1 MDRGAQVELKWERV
15 KALVQGRA
23 SSCFSAMTSTTLSI
37 AYAVIAVLILVIF
50 GLIFLNARERL
61 RRHAR

>member
-1 MDRGAQVELKWERV
+1 
-15 KALVQGRA
+15 
-23 SSCFSAMTSTTLSI
+23 MTSTTLSI